1 MRFNSILDN
10 RPVRSRIL
18 AGSVASGVPIACGIS
33 VAIWLKGSLPVDA
46 VLGTIIINLLL
57 PLVVGIAMGMV
68 WSSLPAPLQRKAP
81 DDAVGSTR
89 ISGGANAG
97 PGQVQGEWNNCC
109 TLFDAFMSHL
119 PALAFVK
126 DSDGRYLYSNPAFGR
141 IFDMSPQELIGR
153 SDAELT
159 PGRVDQLRTHDEY
172 VRSSQQALNVVE
184 KYDVDGEERSFLV
197 TKFPIAHK
205 GRSDMVAGV
214 AFDITDKLRTEET
227 NALLQAQ
234 LIQAQ
239 RMEAIGTLAG
249 GIAHDFNNILAAILG
264 YVELTLLDTA
274 PETKSRWQLEQ
285 VRTAAHR
292 ARDLVRQI
300 LTFSRRNEQERKL
313 TDIVPLLKEGLKMM
327 RASLPTTIEIRS
339 DLDASGALLLADA
352 TQIHQV
358 IVNLCA
364 NAAQAMKISGGILEV
379 RLRPVTI
386 DPLAAQTKGLAPG
399 RFLEVVVSDTG
410 SGIQPDHLGRIFDPY
425 FTTKTQG
432 KGTGMGLAVVHGIV
446 KSHGGAIQVESRP
459 GQGACFRLFFPVCEG
474 QIEITAEKMEQLPR
488 GSESILLVD
497 DENAILDLGKQ
508 MLTHL
513 GYRVECRSDAL
524 SALETIRRQAGHYD
538 LVITDMTMPHMTG
551 DLLAQQIMSIRNALP
566 VILCTGYSERMS
578 EEKAVRIG
586 IAAFLMKPLT
596 IGDLARTIRKVL
608 DGRPDMPGP
617 TDAGETAAPL
627 ISP

>member
-1 MRFNSILDN
+1 
-10 RPVRSRIL
+10 
-18 AGSVASGVPIACGIS
+18 
-33 VAIWLKGSLPVDA
+33 
-46 VLGTIIINLLL
+46 
-57 PLVVGIAMGMV
+57 
-68 WSSLPAPLQRKAP
+68 
-81 DDAVGSTR
+81 
-89 ISGGANAG
+89 
-97 PGQVQGEWNNCC
+97 
-109 TLFDAFMSHL
+109 
-119 PALAFVK
+119 
-126 DSDGRYLYSNPAFGR
+126 
-141 IFDMSPQELIGR
+141 
-153 SDAELT
+153 
-159 PGRVDQLRTHDEY
+159 
-172 VRSSQQALNVVE
+172 
-184 KYDVDGEERSFLV
+184 
-197 TKFPIAHK
+197 
-205 GRSDMVAGV
+205 
-214 AFDITDKLRTEET
+214 
-227 NALLQAQ
+227 
-234 LIQAQ
+234 
-239 RMEAIGTLAG
+239 MEAIGTLAG

-285 VRTAAHR
+285 VRAAAHR

-300 LTFSRRNEQERKL
+300 LTFSRRNGQERKL

-364 NAAQAMKISGGILEV
+364 NAGHAMEISGGILEV

-386 DPLAAQTKGLAPG
+386 NPLAAQTKGLAPG
-399 RFLEVVVSDTG
+399 RFLELMVSDTG
-410 SGIQPDHLGRIFDPY
+410 YGIQPDHLGRIFDPY

-446 KSHGGAIQVESRP
+446 KSHGGAIQVESPP
-459 GQGACFRLFFPVCEG
+459 GQGACFRVLLPVCEG
-474 QIEITAEKMEQLPR
+474 EIENTAEKMEKLPR

-497 DENAILDLGKQ
+497 DENPILDLGKQ

-524 SALETIRRQAGHYD
+524 SALETIRRRAGHYD

-551 DLLAQQIMSIRNALP
+551 DLLAKQIMAIRDDLP

-608 DGRPDMPGP
+608 DGRPDIPGQ
-617 TDAGETAAPL
+617 TDTGETAAPL
-627 ISP
+627 ISS